1 MSSRDGERDRR
12 QNDMARIIEDA
23 EEGIHGRLDDPD
35 TPLETG
41 PIERG
46 RVDGGPTGE
55 REGGYRQPESGSRIA
70 LIVGVVIAVIVVA
83 LLVIFLR

>member
-1 MSSRDGERDRR
+1 MASEEEKRR
-12 QNDMARIIEDA
+12 MASAIEDA
-23 EEGIHGRLDDPD
+23 EEGLHGRLDDPR
-35 TPLETG
+35 TPPETG

-46 RVDGGPTGE
+46 PVDAGPTGE
-55 REGGYRQPESGSRIA
+55 REDGYREPESGSRIA